1 MKNTDIALVILIAAV
16 SIGLSYWLGNLL
28 LGDPSDDTYQISYVE
43 GVSAEIMQPDIETF
57 KGAKTQGGKDAMSR
71 NGRAWTEGFVI
82 KVTKDGKSKNI
93 TFDIVT
99 NEGGALYGYCIG
111 YEVVNLKKFKE
122 ILEREFNN
130 I

>member
-57 KGAKTQGGKDAMSR
+57 NPSGINPTVEVIIGTCKEVEVDKKKDKSGGGD
-71 NGRAWTEGFVI
+71 NPDNPEPDNPEPEPTPE
-82 KVTKDGKSKNI
+82 
-93 TFDIVT
+93 
-99 NEGGALYGYCIG
+99 
-111 YEVVNLKKFKE
+111 
-122 ILEREFNN
+122 
-130 I
+130 